1 MIRRPANPGCAAGFG
16 MTLVELLVATAVA
29 AILILGLVIIASGT
43 SAASLL
49 QRNQAQLQDNIRYAT
64 SLVSRAVRQ
73 AGFSPAP
80 WVDAIGRE
88 ALTAESAD
96 GGAGFSDRLA
106 VRTWSDR
113 NCFENRNPDLDE
125 MGEPRF
131 YLRESV
137 FDLTGAKHL
146 AHECRYG
153 PAPTDLTTQI
163 RRQGAVP
170 GIESFQVLYGEDADG
185 DGEVERWVTAGA
197 WDDPGNVLGIRVGLL
212 AVSED
217 AVGDAAARDYDVLD
231 VTESR
236 PPDGRLRRVF
246 QFAAAIRGRT
256 R

>member
-1 MIRRPANPGCAAGFG
+1 MIGRPANHGCAARPG

-29 AILILGLVIIASGT
+29 AVLVLGLVTIASAT
-43 SAASLL
+43 SAASQL
-49 QRNQAQLQDNIRYAT
+49 QRNEAQLQDNVRYAAN
-64 SLVSRAVRQ
+64 LLSRAVRQ

-80 WVDAIGRE
+80 WDEAFRRE
-88 ALTAESAD
+88 ALTAESAN
-96 GGAGFSDRLA
+96 GGPGSGDRLA

-113 NCFENRNPDLDE
+113 NCFENRNPDLDDA
-125 MGEPRF
+125 GQPLF

-137 FDLTGAKHL
+137 FDLTGSKNL

-153 PAPTDLTTQI
+153 PTPADLTIQI
-163 RRQGAVP
+163 RRQGVVP
-170 GIESFQVLYGEDADG
+170 GIESFQVLYGEDEDG
-185 DGEVERWVTAGA
+185 DGAIERWVTAGA
-197 WDDPGNVLGIRVGLL
+197 WGDPALVLGIRIGLL

-217 AVGDAAARDYDVLD
+217 AVGEPAAHDYEVLD

-236 PPDGRLRRVF
+236 PADGRLRRVF